1 MPCSASQSVSHQ
13 YRVVGRALG
22 MGSMQGAAL
31 EQAFPRATS
40 WRSSCRSLP
49 GQARG
54 GEPPG
59 DGAGSP
65 AQQGTSRNLLFFP
78 RLAAAAQPEQN
89 RLPWFHCTS
98 GNNREKS
105 PSLTPIT
112 PGAGC
117 LGSRLRMPE
126 SPCHTAGRSEE
137 DAAQEQEQVRK
148 AAWAGLPQ
156 PPKTA
161 PGALPS
167 PGACRSSSDQL
178 CSWHRHPLEV
188 TIASSSYPKTTVIW
202 GKCTSMATKNERGQ
216 GSAVPVPSGL
226 PSSGAGHTPADNSVL
241 TPCLLPQPVS

>member
-1 MPCSASQSVSHQ
+1 MFLISIVSWVGLSGRGQCREQLWNKHSPGPPPGEAPAGPCQARQEEGSHQ
-13 YRVVGRALG
+13 GMERAPQP
-22 MGSMQGAAL
+22 S
-31 EQAFPRATS
+31 R
-40 WRSSCRSLP
+40 
-49 GQARG
+49 
-54 GEPPG
+54 EPPEICFF
-59 DGAGSP
+59 SP
-65 AQQGTSRNLLFFP
+65 DLLLP
-78 RLAAAAQPEQN
+78 LSLKQN

-137 DAAQEQEQVRK
+137 DAAHEQEQVRK

-202 GKCTSMATKNERGQ
+202 GKCASMATKNERGQ

-226 PSSGAGHTPADNSVL
+226 PSSGAGHTPADNSAL